1 MKRVDRYLIR
11 EMIVPFL
18 IGQAAVVLMLTGTVF
33 YNNADTFLN
42 YAIPAK
48 GVAKIA
54 FFFMP
59 YLVNLTMP
67 VAMAIAASLTVSRLA
82 RDSEIT
88 AMRAAGISL
97 KRIFMPIFA
106 VGVGMS
112 IADFYF
118 GEKILPWSNRQYVKS
133 MTDLSRDIKFLVPQ
147 ERQVVQSQDKRYTAY
162 VGRMSRSAAG
172 NRADLYDVWFWISNT
187 PGTVGG

>member
-1 MKRVDRYLIR
+1 MKRLDRYLVR

-18 IGQAAVVLMLTGTVF
+18 IGQGAVVLMLTGTVL

-42 YAIPAK
+42 YGIPAK

-82 RDSEIT
+82 RDSELT

-97 KRIFMPIFA
+97 KRIFLPIFVA
-106 VGVGMS
+106 G
-112 IADFYF
+112 IALSVLDFYF
-118 GEKILPWSNRQYVKS
+118 G
-133 MTDLSRDIKFLVPQ
+133 
-147 ERQVVQSQDKRYTAY
+147 
-162 VGRMSRSAAG
+162 
-172 NRADLYDVWFWISNT
+172 
-187 PGTVGG
+187 